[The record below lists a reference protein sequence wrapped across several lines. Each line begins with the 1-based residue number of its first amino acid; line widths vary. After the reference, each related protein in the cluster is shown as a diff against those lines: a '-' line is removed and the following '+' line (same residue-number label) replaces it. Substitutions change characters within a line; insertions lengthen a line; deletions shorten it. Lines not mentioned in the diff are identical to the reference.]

1 MWSRWMVALCHTLTL
16 DKIKLLWFSLLSL
29 LTFSFLFRDVV
40 GWCWCHWD
48 GQRGIGWRQRTR
60 LFNCAWCTRKNILF
74 FSFFFSTWAEIVP
87 WKASWADLEPV
98 HFAGA
103 GAAPWQSLSWPVEF
117 GALFTETPQWALVV
131 GTSPVLSYTFL
142 NSAERIKP
150 LEVQNARAYQFGT
163 GQEWGGFGIFLFF
176 VKVKEARGV
185 K

>member
-1 MWSRWMVALCHTLTL
+1 M
-16 DKIKLLWFSLLSL
+16 
-29 LTFSFLFRDVV
+29 
-40 GWCWCHWD
+40 
-48 GQRGIGWRQRTR
+48 
-60 LFNCAWCTRKNILF
+60 
-74 FSFFFSTWAEIVP
+74 
-87 WKASWADLEPV
+87 
-98 HFAGA
+98 
-103 GAAPWQSLSWPVEF
+103 
-117 GALFTETPQWALVV
+117 V